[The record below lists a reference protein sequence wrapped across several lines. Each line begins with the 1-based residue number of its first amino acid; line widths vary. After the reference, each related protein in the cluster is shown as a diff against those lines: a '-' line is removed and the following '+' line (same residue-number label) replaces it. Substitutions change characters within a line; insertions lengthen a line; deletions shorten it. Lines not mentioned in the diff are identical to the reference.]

1 VAPGTDYEPTAAE
14 LMGRGTIRFRLTALA
29 AVAVALVLAAA
40 AIGLVLIQ
48 RSQLVAGVD
57 ASLQRRADDIETLLD
72 SGDSLPTE
80 LGGTEEDFV
89 QLVTSESGV
98 TANSTNL
105 NGSGP
110 LPLWAPSTGA
120 AIRTVEVPQIDDEQF
135 RVLSRRV
142 DTTDGPALLHVG
154 SALDDVGES
163 VAILAGSL
171 AVTIPVVV
179 LLLAALVWWLVGR
192 TLSPVEDIRAE
203 VAEISQAELGRRV
216 PRPRGD
222 DEIARLADTMNRMLD
237 RLQESG
243 TRQQAF
249 VADAS
254 HELRS
259 PLTRIRSHLEVDL
272 ASTQKG
278 ETGATLAGILE
289 EVIGLQL
296 LVEDL
301 LHLARSDAGQ
311 ATTRAEPVDLD
322 DLVLEAAQTV
332 RAEGKVT
339 VDIAGLSGAQ
349 VIGDAHQLA
358 RAIRN
363 LVDNAVRH
371 ATHVVRLSLSET
383 DDQVVLVIQDDGPG
397 IPEEERERVFERF
410 TRLDE
415 ARTPGQGGTGLGLAI
430 ARDILERHGG
440 TVTVESDND
449 EGATFVV
456 RMPRSQP

>member
-1 VAPGTDYEPTAAE
+1 MAVE
-14 LMGRGTIRFRLTALA
+14 LRRRGTIRFRLTALA
-29 AVAVALVLAAA
+29 AVAVAVVLAAA

-48 RSQLVAGVD
+48 RTQLVAGVD
-57 ASLQRRADDIETLLD
+57 ASLQRRAQDIETLLG
-72 SGDSLPTE
+72 SGDSLPTA

-89 QLVTSESGV
+89 QLVTSGSQV
-98 TANSTNL
+98 TANSANL
-105 NGSGP
+105 NGSSA
-110 LPLWAPSTGA
+110 LPLSAPSTGTV
-120 AIRTVEVPQIDDEQF
+120 IRTVEVPQVDDEQF

-142 DTTDGPALLHVG
+142 DATDGPALLHVG

-203 VAEISQAELGRRV
+203 VAEIGQAELGRRV
-216 PRPRGD
+216 PQPPGD

-259 PLTRIRSHLEVDL
+259 PLTRIRSNLEVDL
-272 ASTQKG
+272 ASNQG
-278 ETGATLAGILE
+278 GGSGATLATILE
-289 EVIGLQL
+289 EVIGLQR

-311 ATTRAEPVDLD
+311 GTTRAEPVDLD
-322 DLVLEAAQTV
+322 DLVLEAAQAA

-339 VDIAGLSGAQ
+339 VDSSGVSGAQ
-349 VIGDAHQLA
+349 VMGDAHQLA

-363 LVDNAVRH
+363 LADNAVRH
-371 ATHVVRLSLSET
+371 ASQVVRLGLSESGE
-383 DDQVVLVIQDDGPG
+383 QVVLVIEDDGPG

-410 TRLDE
+410 TRLDQ

-430 ARDILERHGG
+430 ARDIVERHGG
-440 TVTVESDND
+440 TITVESGDD
-449 EGATFVV
+449 RGAKFVV
-456 RMPRSQP
+456 TLPRSLQ